1 MLSATLYQ
9 RILGER
15 FSKLPPALQQFHG
28 QVEGGC
34 AKGTVTVECGR
45 GILRHGMAALLRL
58 PPPGQEIPLQLEVV
72 TENGCERWIRH
83 FGDYCLDTLQWQEG
97 SLLIEKAGLLQFGFR
112 LIVENSA
119 LIFQQQFCRLGK
131 VPLPRY
137 AALSISA
144 TVSDYDQGW
153 QVEVVINA
161 PILGVITTYRGA
173 AYARLI
179 H

>member
-1 MLSATLYQ
+1 MLQATLYQ
-9 RILGER
+9 RILGYSLSE
-15 FSKLPPALQQFHG
+15 LPPALQQFHG

-34 AKGTVTVECGR
+34 AEGTVTVESGR

-97 SLLIEKAGLLQFGFR
+97 SLLIEKAGPLQFGFR
-112 LIVENSA
+112 LSVEDSL
-119 LIFQQQFCRLGK
+119 LIFRQQRCWLGRL
-131 VPLPRY
+131 PLPHFMT
-137 AALSISA
+137 LSIGA
-144 TVSDYDQGW
+144 IVSGNEKGW
-153 QVEVVINA
+153 QVEVVISA
-161 PILGVITTYRGA
+161 PILGVITTYRGE
-173 AYARLI
+173 AYVRLI